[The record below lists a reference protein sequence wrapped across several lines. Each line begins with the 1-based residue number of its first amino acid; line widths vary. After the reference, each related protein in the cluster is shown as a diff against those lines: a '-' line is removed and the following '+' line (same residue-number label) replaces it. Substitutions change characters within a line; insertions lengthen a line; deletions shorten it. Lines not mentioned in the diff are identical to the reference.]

1 MARHRRR
8 RKNRNLTAWG
18 IGGCAVLAVWWWYA
32 GKDTAESTTP
42 ADVVALADSAVPM
55 RVALRSDRPEIPGM
69 PLDPGVLEKGD
80 YASATDDEAG
90 VSAVS
95 ARAAALLDSGRQ
107 AFARE
112 DWLAARQQ
120 LNEALNLGV
129 EPSELTRLRA
139 DLTRIADA
147 TIFSNRILAGDP
159 LVEAYVVKTGD
170 TLGKIAK
177 GLEISDDLLARVN
190 GIENKNVIHIG
201 QRLKV
206 VRGPFRA
213 VVRKQSYSLDVYLG
227 DSFIRRYKVGLGAD
241 DSTPPGEWRVKD
253 KLKNP
258 TYYPPRGGKIIG
270 ADDPQNPLGERWV
283 GLAGVDGGALGL
295 LRYGIHGTIEP
306 RSIGKSLSLGCIR
319 MYNEDV
325 EFVYDLLVEKH
336 STVTIR

>member
-1 MARHRRR
+1 MARRRRR
-8 RKNRNLTAWG
+8 RKSRNMTAWG
-18 IGGCAVLAVWWWYA
+18 IGGCAVLAVWWWYS
-32 GKDTAESTTP
+32 GEDTAESTAP
-42 ADVVALADSAVPM
+42 ADVVALADAVSPM
-55 RVALRSDRPEIPGM
+55 RVALRSDRPELPGA

-80 YASATDDEAG
+80 HTSATDDEAG

-95 ARAAALLDSGRQ
+95 DRAAALLDSGQQ

-112 DWLAARQQ
+112 DWLTARQH
-120 LNEALNLGV
+120 LNEALKLGV

-139 DLTRIADA
+139 DLTRIAHA
-147 TIFSNRILAGDP
+147 TIFSSRILAGDP

-177 GLEISDDLLARVN
+177 GLEVSDDLLARVN
-190 GIENKNVIHIG
+190 GIQNKNMIHIG

-213 VVRKQSYSLDVYLG
+213 VVRKKSYSLDIYLG
-227 DSFIRRYKVGLGAD
+227 DTFILRYKVGLGED
-241 DSTPPGEWRVKD
+241 DSTPRGEWRVQN

-270 ADDPQNPLGERWV
+270 ADNPKNPLGERWV
-283 GLAGVDGGALGL
+283 GLAGVEGETLGL

-306 RSIGKSLSLGCIR
+306 QSIGKSLSLGCIR

-336 STVTIR
+336 SIVTIQ